1 MSTLLRTGHEEK
13 VEEKGEKNCLKMS
26 KWVVYEI
33 RKGSLAGDVID
44 DPTQDI
50 GLLLPARYFVPVE
63 ILFVVAGISHAA
75 LPKNIAFSLNRIRHK
90 SLMD

>member
-1 MSTLLRTGHEEK
+1 MSTLLRAGHEEK
-13 VEEKGEKNCLKMS
+13 VEEKEEKNCLKMS

-33 RKGSLAGDVID
+33 RKGSLAEDVID

-50 GLLLPARYFVPVE
+50 GLLPARYFVPAE
-63 ILFVVAGISHAA
+63 ILFVVVGISYAA